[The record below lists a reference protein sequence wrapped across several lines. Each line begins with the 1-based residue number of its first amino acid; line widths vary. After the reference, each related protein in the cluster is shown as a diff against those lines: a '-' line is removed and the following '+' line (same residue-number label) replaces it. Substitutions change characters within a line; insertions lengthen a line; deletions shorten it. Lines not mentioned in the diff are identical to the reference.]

1 MINYL
6 DCFIENVIENIK
18 YDNSWF
24 LKIETEQKKEYYN
37 RETEETIEMD
47 YYVLAVVIAEF
58 GGMITKKYVLAIHQD
73 ALLENKFNQL
83 VEELK
88 EYLNKSKYSL
98 WSEELEYLFT
108 IKYGLTKEDILTAYE
123 ESKVLDRIFRKTL
136 TME

>member
-1 MINYL
+1 MENYL
-6 DCFIENVIENIK
+6 ECFIENVIENIQ

-24 LKIETEQKKEYYN
+24 VRTETN
-37 RETEETIEMD
+37 REIDCYALT
-47 YYVLAVVIAEF
+47 VVIAEF
-58 GGMITKKYVLAIHQD
+58 GGMIAKKYVLAIYQD
-73 ALLENKFNQL
+73 ALVENKFMEL
-83 VEELK
+83 VKELK

-108 IKYGLTKEDILTAYE
+108 IKYGLTKEDIITAYE